1 MIEQKPKQKFPFR
14 WAISA
19 FIITWWGL
27 GNIVLFIAFLT
38 GHKVYEPNKLI
49 AGIELGLAVLG
60 LLWFVQYLK
69 RR

>member
-1 MIEQKPKQKFPFR
+1 MIQQKRKFPFR

-27 GNIVLFIAFLT
+27 GNIALFIAFLT
-38 GHKVYEPNKLI
+38 GNKVYEPSKLI
-49 AGIELGLAVLG
+49 AGIELGLAALG

-69 RR
+69 R